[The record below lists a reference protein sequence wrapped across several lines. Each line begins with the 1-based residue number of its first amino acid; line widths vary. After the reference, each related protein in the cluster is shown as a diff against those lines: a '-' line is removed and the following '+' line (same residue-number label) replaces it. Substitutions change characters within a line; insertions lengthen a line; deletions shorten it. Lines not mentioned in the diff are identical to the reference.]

1 MMDDLDLLPPDR
13 IHPQELRSK
22 LMKLYNS
29 GGINQEDLATYLG
42 SINYYKSKGKDRTE
56 LVNTLREMYNKYLYK
71 PGIAAKRTNKKKG
84 GVKKSNLK
92 RNV

>member
-1 MMDDLDLLPPDR
+1 MIWIYYPPGK

-29 GGINQEDLATYLG
+29 GGINQEDLVTYLS

-56 LVNTLREMYNKYLYK
+56 LVNALREMYNKYLYK
-71 PGIAAKRTNKKKG
+71 PGIDAKRLNKKKG
-84 GVKKSNLK
+84 GVQKSNLK